1 MKQAYVA
8 HDPVEAQ
15 LVADQLRAAGIDAVV
30 RIFPLT
36 APLMPSPS
44 VWVDDD
50 DLPQAELL
58 LHDRGDLAAGT
69 L

>member
-1 MKQAYVA
+1 MKHAYIA

-30 RIFPLT
+30 RVDSLA
-36 APLMPSPS
+36 APMLPTPS

-50 DLPQAELL
+50 DLSWAELL
-58 LHDRGDLAAGT
+58 LHDRGDPLEGT